1 MGMVIDDGFASLVQ
15 DGEATGFDDEFIVA
29 GVRGGGEDALRVNG
43 LEGGLAGFEVEALE
57 SVDRVEDV
65 VDAADSVADGDEAGA
80 AEVVV
85 LEIVGAGFG
94 VEGGSG
100 GGGLGRQRVGEAAV
114 LVGMVKH
121 GAGGAGAVEGHALGV
136 GAGGF
141 VGIAERRLDVEDG
154 AVGPADAGIAPEV
167 AFAAVGIGV
176 DDAVV
181 GDGDGEEA
189 GDEMDEIDVVAADVG
204 ERVGVLGGTPVLEVR
219 FAVIPLFHEAGG
231 AEFEVAEA
239 AVAVEGA
246 GFVGAVVEA
255 LVIFNGDKEAAGVGG
270 LGDGFGLGG
279 GEDQGLDAEDVLV
292 GLESRH
298 DGFVVDLVGEGDED
312 GRVGRE
318 GFEQLLIEMGLGAFG
333 FGVGVEG
340 LAGEGLED
348 GGGGGEVR
356 DGFLVLGADGDG
368 AEAALAL
375 AVVEGGEELIVGDHA
390 SSDDEDVG

>member
-1 MGMVIDDGFASLVQ
+1 MGLVVDQGFAALVE
-15 DGEATGFDDEFIVA
+15 DREATGFDDEFVVA
-29 GVRGGGEDALRVNG
+29 GVRRGGEDTLGVDG
-43 LEGGLAGFEVEALE
+43 LEGGLAGWEVEALE

-65 VDAADSVADGDEAGA
+65 VDAADTVADGDEAGA

-85 LEIVGAGFG
+85 LKVVGAGFG

-100 GGGLGRQRVGEAAV
+100 GGGLGRERVGEASV
-114 LVGMVKH
+114 LVGVVEH

-189 GDEMDEIDVVAADVG
+189 GDEMNEIDVVAADVG
-204 ERVGVLGGTPVLEVR
+204 ERVGVLGGTPVLEVG
-219 FAVIPLFHEAGG
+219 FAVVPLFHEAGG

-255 LVIFNGDKEAAGVGG
+255 LVVFDGDEQAAGAGG
-270 LGDGFGLGG
+270 LRDGFGFGG

-292 GLESRH
+292 GFEGGH
-298 DGFVVDLVGEGDED
+298 DGFVMDLVGEGDED
-312 GRVGRE
+312 GGVRGE
-318 GFEQLLIEMGLGAFG
+318 GFEQLLIKMGLRAFG

-348 GGGGGEVR
+348 GGGDGEVR
-356 DGFLVLGADGDG
+356 DGFLVLGANGDG

-375 AVVEGGEELIVGDHA
+375 AVVQGGEELIVGDHA
-390 SSDDEDVG
+390 SSDDEDVR